1 MEQSILDQI
10 RPGVTIRVYEKT
22 KEGGRKRA
30 SIFEGTVIGRKHG
43 SEIGATFTVRRVS
56 QGVGM
61 EKIFPLHSPNI
72 EKIEIART
80 PKVRRA
86 KLYYLRGESVKES
99 RKKLKKEIAKKEIA
113 DEIIETKIA
122 GGEEVKENA

>member
-1 MEQSILDQI
+1 MEQSILDKI
-10 RPGVTIRVYEKT
+10 VPGATIRVYEKT
-22 KEGGRKRA
+22 KEGGKKRA
-30 SIFEGTVIGRKHG
+30 SIFEGTVLGRKHG

-72 EKIEIART
+72 EKIEITRT

-86 KLYYLRGESVKES
+86 KLYYLRH
-99 RKKLKKEIAKKEIA
+99 RTKKEIRQQTAVATEK
-113 DEIIETKIA
+113 TT
-122 GGEEVKENA
+122 G

>member
-22 KEGGRKRA
+22 KEGGKKRA
-30 SIFEGTVIGRKHG
+30 SIFEGTVIVRKHG
-43 SEIGATFTVRRVS
+43 SETGATFTVRRVS

-61 EKIFPLHSPNI
+61 EKIFPIHSPNI
-72 EKIEIART
+72 EKIEIVRT

-86 KLYYLRGESVKES
+86 KLYYLRGESAKES
-99 RKKLKKEIAKKEIA
+99 RRKLKKK
-113 DEIIETKIA
+113 
-122 GGEEVKENA
+122 